1 MNPLLAFQLRR
12 IGRNRQYLLFTVLL
26 PALFTVFFTEIF
38 GGLATTPAGYQREA
52 VQYMVSMMAYGAIGA
67 ALGATIRISFD
78 RASGWQRQLRVMPV
92 AQAQVFAVDVAVGAL
107 LTLPSLVTVA
117 LVGRFVNG
125 VELGLGTWLAMVGVL
140 WAGSIAFVA
149 LGLLIGLSL
158 EERAAGGAIGSV
170 GVVLA
175 LLGGLMAPVEVFPE
189 SLRTVAHAMPSYWYA
204 ELGRDI
210 AAGGAPSGQALLV
223 LAAFTTAAGALAV
236 VVARHRPLHAVAG

>member
-12 IGRNRQYLLFTVLL
+12 IGRNRQYLIFTVLL

-117 LVGRFVNG
+117 LVGRFVND
-125 VELGLGTWLAMVGVL
+125 VQLGLGTWVAMVGVL

-149 LGLLIGLSL
+149 LGLFIGLSL
-158 EERAAGGAIGSV
+158 DERAAGGAMSFV

-175 LLGGLMAPVEVFPE
+175 LLGGLLAPVEVFPE

-204 ELGRDI
+204 QLGRDV
-210 AAGGAPSGQALLV
+210 AGGSGPAVEAV
-223 LAAFTTAAGALAV
+223 LAVLAFTAAFAGLAV
-236 VVARHRPLHAVAG
+236 LVARRRPLYAVAG

>member
-12 IGRNRQYLLFTVLL
+12 IGRNRQYLLFTILL

-38 GGLATTPAGYQREA
+38 GSLATGPAGYQREA

-78 RASGWQRQLRVMPV
+78 RASGWQRQLRVTPV
-92 AQAQVFAVDVAVGAL
+92 PQTQVFAVDVAVGAL

-117 LVGRFVNG
+117 LVGRFINDVQ
-125 VELGLGTWLAMVGVL
+125 LGLGSWVAMVGVL

-158 EERAAGGAIGSV
+158 EERAAGGAMSFV

-175 LLGGLMAPVEVFPE
+175 LLGGLLAPVEVFPE

-204 ELGRDI
+204 QLGRDV
-210 AAGGAPSGQALLV
+210 AGGSGPAVQAV
-223 LAAFTTAAGALAV
+223 LAVLAFTAAFAVLAV
-236 VVARHRPLHAVAG
+236 LVARRRPMHAVAG

>member
-1 MNPLLAFQLRR
+1 MNPLLVFQLRR
-12 IGRNRQYLLFTVLL
+12 IGRNRQYLLFTILL

-38 GGLATTPAGYQREA
+38 GGLATSPAGYQREA

-78 RASGWQRQLRVMPV
+78 RASGWQRQLRVTPV
-92 AQAQVFAVDVAVGAL
+92 APAQVFAVDVAVGAL
-107 LTLPSLVTVA
+107 LTLPSLVVVA
-117 LVGRFVNG
+117 LVGRFINDVQ
-125 VELGLGTWLAMVGVL
+125 LGLGTWLAMVGVL

-158 EERAAGGAIGSV
+158 DERAAGGAMSFV

-175 LLGGLMAPVEVFPE
+175 LLGGLLAPIEVFPE

-204 ELGRDI
+204 ELGRDV
-210 AAGGAPSGQALLV
+210 AGGSGPAVEAV
-223 LAAFTTAAGALAV
+223 LAVLAFTAAFAVLAV
-236 VVARHRPLHAVAG
+236 LVARRRPLHAVAG